1 MIPLGDTNNSI
12 LSGDLTRT
20 TGGATYQ
27 YHSMAGGDSQKKLLS
42 KLETMKRKKS
52 KKSKESKESIK
63 SSNTTRRRYSAK
75 KIKTKTHIYFNKTT
89 PEINDIKMLLTSA
102 NFDVY
107 PNDEDENKNK
117 NNTYKNAMGLIQ
129 SKVENDFLCEGLSKD
144 YITGSFK
151 KVDAIVVVGS
161 PGDLLPNGSV
171 FGFAFIQFNE
181 NTNSIYIDVIC
192 SHIGIKYG
200 GEILMKEIDNICKS
214 LFMTQIRLQSVDSAI
229 SFYEKYGFKRND
241 LSCEDM
247 CLMIKNIDEN
257 TGGNPKKPR
266 HYKKSRTY
274 RRRTSRNNK

>member
-27 YHSMAGGDSQKKLLS
+27 YHSMAGGDSQKKMLS
-42 KLETMKRKKS
+42 KLETMERKKS
-52 KKSKESKESIK
+52 KKSKESKK
-63 SSNTTRRRYSAK
+63 SSKPTRRRYSAK

-89 PEINDIKMLLTSA
+89 PEIDDIKMLLTSA

-151 KVDAIVVVGS
+151 KVDAIVAVGS

-171 FGFAFIQFNE
+171 FGFALIQFNDK
-181 NTNSIYIDVIC
+181 TNSIYIDVIC

-200 GEILMKEIDNICKS
+200 GEILMKEIDNICKA
-214 LFMTQIRLQSVDSAI
+214 LFMTQISLQSVDSAI
-229 SFYEKYGFKRND
+229 SFYKKYGFSKCDD
-241 LSCEDM
+241 LCKDM

>member
-27 YHSMAGGDSQKKLLS
+27 YHSMAGGDSQKKMLS
-42 KLETMKRKKS
+42 KLKTMKRKKS
-52 KKSKESKESIK
+52 KKSKESKESKK
-63 SSNTTRRRYSAK
+63 SSKTTRRRYSAK

-89 PEINDIKMLLTSA
+89 PEIDDIKMLLTRA

-107 PNDEDENKNK
+107 PNDEDENK

-144 YITGSFK
+144 YITGSFE
-151 KVDAIVVVGS
+151 KVDAIVAVGS

-171 FGFAFIQFNE
+171 FGFALIQFIDK
-181 NTNSIYIDVIC
+181 TNSIYIDVIC

-200 GEILMKEIDNICKS
+200 GEILMKEIDNICKA
-214 LFMTQIRLQSVDSAI
+214 LFMTQIRLRSVDSAI
-229 SFYEKYGFKRND
+229 SFYKKYGFSKCDD
-241 LSCEDM
+241 LCKDM

-266 HYKKSRTY
+266 HYKKSRT
-274 RRRTSRNNK
+274 SRNNK

>member
-27 YHSMAGGDSQKKLLS
+27 YHSMAGGDSQKKMLS
-42 KLETMKRKKS
+42 KLKTMKRKKS
-52 KKSKESKESIK
+52 KKSKESKESKK
-63 SSNTTRRRYSAK
+63 SSKTTRRRYSAK

-89 PEINDIKMLLTSA
+89 PEIDDIKMLLTSA

-107 PNDEDENKNK
+107 PNDEDENKNKNK

-144 YITGSFK
+144 YITGSFE
-151 KVDAIVVVGS
+151 KVDAIVAVGS

-171 FGFAFIQFNE
+171 FGFALIQFIDK
-181 NTNSIYIDVIC
+181 TNSIYIDVIC

-200 GEILMKEIDNICKS
+200 GEILMKEIDNICKA
-214 LFMTQIRLQSVDSAI
+214 LFMTQIRLRSVDSAI
-229 SFYEKYGFKRND
+229 SFYERYGFKRND

-266 HYKKSRTY
+266 HYKKSRT
-274 RRRTSRNNK
+274 SRNNK

>member
-27 YHSMAGGDSQKKLLS
+27 YHSMAGGDSQKKLLR

-52 KKSKESKESIK
+52 KKSKK

-89 PEINDIKMLLTSA
+89 PEIDDIKMLLTSA

-107 PNDEDENKNK
+107 PNDENENKNKNKNKNK

-144 YITGSFK
+144 YITDSFK
-151 KVDAIVVVGS
+151 KVDAIVAVGS

-171 FGFAFIQFNE
+171 FGFALIQFNDK
-181 NTNSIYIDVIC
+181 TNSIYIDVIC

-200 GEILMKEIDNICKS
+200 GEILMKEIDNICNA
-214 LFMTQIRLQSVDSAI
+214 LFMTQIRLRSVDSAI
-229 SFYEKYGFKRND
+229 SFYERYGFSKRHD
-241 LSCEDM
+241 LCEDM

-274 RRRTSRNNK
+274 RRRTSSNNK

>member
-1 MIPLGDTNNSI
+1 
-12 LSGDLTRT
+12 
-20 TGGATYQ
+20 
-27 YHSMAGGDSQKKLLS
+27 
-42 KLETMKRKKS
+42 
-52 KKSKESKESIK
+52 
-63 SSNTTRRRYSAK
+63 
-75 KIKTKTHIYFNKTT
+75 
-89 PEINDIKMLLTSA
+89 
-102 NFDVY
+102 
-107 PNDEDENKNK
+107 
-117 NNTYKNAMGLIQ
+117 MGLIQ

-171 FGFAFIQFNE
+171 FGFALIQFND

-200 GEILMKEIDNICKS
+200 GEILMKEIDNICKA
-214 LFMTQIRLQSVDSAI
+214 LFMTQIRLRSVDSAI

>member
-27 YHSMAGGDSQKKLLS
+27 YHSMAGGDSQKKMLS
-42 KLETMKRKKS
+42 KLKTMERKK
-52 KKSKESKESIK
+52 SKESIK

-75 KIKTKTHIYFNKTT
+75 NIKTNTHIYFNKT
-89 PEINDIKMLLTSA
+89 PHKIDDIKMLLTSA
-102 NFDVY
+102 NFNVY
-107 PNDEDENKNK
+107 PNDEDENKNKNK

-129 SKVENDFLCEGLSKD
+129 SKVKNGFLCEGLSKD
-144 YITGSFK
+144 YITDSFK
-151 KVDAIVVVGS
+151 KVDAIVAVGS

-171 FGFAFIQFNE
+171 FGFALIQFNDK
-181 NTNSIYIDVIC
+181 TNSIYIDVIC

-200 GEILMKEIDNICKS
+200 GEILMKEIDNICKA

-229 SFYEKYGFKRND
+229 LFYKKYGFSKCDD
-241 LSCEDM
+241 LCKDM

>member
-42 KLETMKRKKS
+42 KLETMKRKKGIKS
-52 KKSKESKESIK
+52 KKSSKP
-63 SSNTTRRRYSAK
+63 TRRRYSAK

-107 PNDEDENKNK
+107 PNDEDENKN
-117 NNTYKNAMGLIQ
+117 NTYKNAMGLIQ

-144 YITGSFK
+144 YITDSFK
-151 KVDAIVVVGS
+151 KVDAIVAVGS

-171 FGFAFIQFNE
+171 FGFALIQFNDK
-181 NTNSIYIDVIC
+181 TNSIYIDVIC

-214 LFMTQIRLQSVDSAI
+214 LFMTQIRLRSVDSAI
-229 SFYEKYGFKRND
+229 SFYERYGFSKRDD
-241 LSCEDM
+241 LCEDM

-257 TGGNPKKPR
+257 ADGNPKKPR